1 MADVVWLNGK
11 LLPRYRARVSV
22 YDHGFLYGYGLFETM
37 RAYGGRIF
45 RLQSH
50 LDRLASSAAKLNMT
64 LPGFDMAKACYAAL
78 RANNLSEGRI
88 RLTVTPGPGELSPDI
103 ATCRGGTAVVGVRPV
118 TMPSDDKYEQGYWAA
133 LSSYQRHS
141 KSPLAQVK
149 STCYVESVLARR
161 EARRIGVDEV
171 IMLNESGQVAEGSI
185 TNVFLVK
192 NGTVATPA
200 LSGGVLPGITR
211 QIALDLSKSMGMK
224 SEERA
229 VAPAELGAADEAFLT
244 NSVLEIMPLT
254 LFAGK
259 PIGSGEA
266 GPVARR
272 LRAAYLELTCAE
284 SENKEA
290 CLL

>member
-1 MADVVWLNGK
+1 MADIVWLNGK
-11 LLPRYRARVSV
+11 LLPRSRAKISV

-37 RAYGGRIF
+37 RAYGGRVF

-50 LDRLASSAAKLNMT
+50 LDRLASSAAKLSMT
-64 LPGFDMAKACYAAL
+64 LPDFDLAKACYAAL
-78 RANNLSEGRI
+78 GANNLSEGRI

-103 ATCRGGTAVVGVRPV
+103 ATCKGGTAVVGVRPV
-118 TMPSDDKYEQGYWAA
+118 TPPSDDKYEQGYWAA
-133 LSSYQRHS
+133 QSAYRRDSA
-141 KSPLAQVK
+141 SPLAQVK

-171 IMLNESGQVAEGSI
+171 IMLNEKGQVTEGSI
-185 TNVFLVK
+185 TNVFMVE
-192 NGTVATPA
+192 NGTLVTPS
-200 LSGGVLPGITR
+200 LSSGVLPGITR
-211 QIALDLSKSMGMK
+211 KIVLDLAKTMGVR
-224 SEERA
+224 SEERE

-244 NSVLEIMPLT
+244 NSVLEVMPLT

-259 PIGSGEA
+259 PVGSGEA

-290 CLL
+290 CLV